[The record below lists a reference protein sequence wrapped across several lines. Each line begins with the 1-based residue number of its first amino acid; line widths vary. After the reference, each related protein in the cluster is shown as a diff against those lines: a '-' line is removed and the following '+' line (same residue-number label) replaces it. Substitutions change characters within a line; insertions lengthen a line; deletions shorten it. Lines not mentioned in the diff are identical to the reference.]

1 MKRKIIR
8 GSGFTL
14 IELLIVM
21 VIIEVLAVPL
31 IGFFVFPFR
40 VHATLSEAND
50 TTAACGRMLN
60 HLADDVRCADSI
72 SIVKEVGDR
81 DELSALDNLSIQR
94 GGQTVLY
101 RKTLDNRII
110 REIEGEIPL
119 RHAFEG
125 CDAEF
130 SIDTSGRYQT
140 VRVEVT
146 LDYTFLR
153 GSVRQHRTAIFCSNL
168 ETGS

>member
-1 MKRKIIR
+1 MMKTQTR

-21 VIIEVLAVPL
+21 ITIEILAVPL

-94 GGQTVLY
+94 ADKQSYTGKPWTTESSERSKGRSHSGTHSKVVTPIFQS
-101 RKTLDNRII
+101 
-110 REIEGEIPL
+110 IPP
-119 RHAFEG
+119 A
-125 CDAEF
+125 
-130 SIDTSGRYQT
+130 
-140 VRVEVT
+140 VT
-146 LDYTFLR
+146 KR
-153 GSVRQHRTAIFCSNL
+153 SVSR
-168 ETGS
+168 